1 MRRMQGGEGGGHAV
15 RSGRAVR
22 DRGLQM
28 CSRLDSV
35 SGR

>member
-1 MRRMQGGEGGGHAV
+1 MRLMQGGEGGDHAV

-22 DRGLQM
+22 HPGLQM
-28 CSRLDSV
+28 CSRLFSV